1 MVIRRLENLKF
12 GLIIKTE
19 NISIKVQNLNCRQVC
34 QTLYLLRFDFTLKYV
49 LRTKMRKTNNLD
61 RRPDQKV
68 EIEKDNENQKLIK
81 KKQIQDLI
89 KVVIEELEVN
99 IIERN

>member
-1 MVIRRLENLKF
+1 M
-12 GLIIKTE
+12 
-19 NISIKVQNLNCRQVC
+19 
-34 QTLYLLRFDFTLKYV
+34 
-49 LRTKMRKTNNLD
+49 MRKTNNLD
-61 RRPDQKV
+61 RRLDQRV

>member
-1 MVIRRLENLKF
+1 
-12 GLIIKTE
+12 
-19 NISIKVQNLNCRQVC
+19 
-34 QTLYLLRFDFTLKYV
+34 
-49 LRTKMRKTNNLD
+49 MRKTNNLD
-61 RRPDQKV
+61 RRPDQRV

>member
-1 MVIRRLENLKF
+1 
-12 GLIIKTE
+12 
-19 NISIKVQNLNCRQVC
+19 
-34 QTLYLLRFDFTLKYV
+34 
-49 LRTKMRKTNNLD
+49 MRKTNNLD
-61 RRPDQKV
+61 RRLDQRV